1 MYILLVLSVPRFGKS
16 QGTENVPANF
26 GTSSPL
32 ASCLRPCWRSPPFTY
47 LCPVLLDSYIFSF
60 SRIRE
65 TAQSL
70 FILTY
75 HNIAEFAPHTDE
87 ERASTS
93 HSLLVFIEIN
103 GIYEV
108 GIYEINFDEK
118 MRKDLLKFNCRLQND
133 LCKFYAIFNK
143 YCFIKDLLR
152 VLDIQNNHFIRMPRF
167 TTSAAGLIASFF
179 VPSQVRFL
187 PFAYLSPVLSHPTD
201 MNKWMRFRKLLHWT
215 AHR

>member
-1 MYILLVLSVPRFGKS
+1 MRQLIRVYILLVLSVPRFGKS
-16 QGTENVPANF
+16 QGTENAPANF

-32 ASCLRPCWRSPPFTY
+32 ASCLRPCSRSPPSTY
-47 LCPVLLDSYIFSF
+47 PCPVLLDSYIFSF

-65 TAQSL
+65 TVQSL

-75 HNIAEFAPHTDE
+75 HNIAEFAPHTNG

-93 HSLLVFIEIN
+93 HSLLAFID
-103 GIYEV
+103 
-108 GIYEINFDEK
+108 EINFYEK
-118 MRKDLLKFNCRLQND
+118 MRKDLLKFNCQLQND
-133 LCKFYAIFNK
+133 LCKFNAIFNR

-152 VLDIQNNHFIRMPRF
+152 VLDIQNSHFIRMPRF

-201 MNKWMRFRKLLHWT
+201 VNKWMRFRKLLHWT